1 MGLGFDIVGD
11 EASKLAKKE
20 TKTEIK
26 QRKKEAK
33 LGNTSSAPRVDQ
45 RLPDGVSVAVQKR
58 GEGSDLIVTGL
69 REEQL
74 ERLLPEVT
82 REIMITVTE
91 DRSQFRAAMMRFV
104 REGAFQTIVK
114 VIAGL
119 IVGIL
124 LITFGL

>member
-1 MGLGFDIVGD
+1 M
-11 EASKLAKKE
+11 A
-20 TKTEIK
+20 T
-26 QRKKEAK
+26 RP
-33 LGNTSSAPRVDQ
+33 APRVDQ

-91 DRSQFRAAMMRFV
+91 DRS
-104 REGAFQTIVK
+104 
-114 VIAGL
+114 
-119 IVGIL
+119 
-124 LITFGL
+124 